1 MTTTTGAVPRIR
13 TYGDPSAGCL
23 AGLDAA
29 LAMLVEARR
38 IVRVGGDE
46 PADIVHTIGPVTMP
60 TGPAVPRVHTVD
72 RIVLRNG
79 RLVPA
84 GWWLRREGRC
94 AAGTSVL
101 LAHGQMAGRLLV
113 DAGLAPGERVHCLPL
128 LAPLGCMRP
137 GPGARRAVRDQLG
150 VAPGVRLVLSADA
163 ANAGSRTAGWEH
175 LLRCTGRRDV
185 TVASICPAAT
195 APAPYSVRLA
205 SGRWLSEPL
214 DLAGLLAAADLF
226 VAAGHTLEA
235 CNPATAAVACG
246 VPVTAVTTDSVAE
259 LVLSAGAGFVVP
271 ARAVSVAQAV
281 VAQLDSGLPLRR
293 PSGSPPEHQLKVAE
307 LAHGLLMI
315 YRRVLCASAVSGA
328 A

>member
-1 MTTTTGAVPRIR
+1 
-13 TYGDPSAGCL
+13 
-23 AGLDAA
+23 
-29 LAMLVEARR
+29 
-38 IVRVGGDE
+38 
-46 PADIVHTIGPVTMP
+46 
-60 TGPAVPRVHTVD
+60 
-72 RIVLRNG
+72 
-79 RLVPA
+79 
-84 GWWLRREGRC
+84 
-94 AAGTSVL
+94 
-101 LAHGQMAGRLLV
+101 MAGRLLV